1 MKKYNTIKL
10 FSFPWLL
17 VLFVLMAFA
26 FLYVFAFID
35 ILDNGET
42 VGHGFQAIVQ
52 SDTML
57 FKDIFQNFKAD
68 LYLEANVK
76 NTILPVYIWTA
87 INGNW
92 YISVVLNLLMLVG
105 VIYFLGKIAE
115 LSEIKMVFKKMLF
128 LILLPETFIY
138 LIGIL
143 KEIPTLFFFTATAFF
158 FLKKNWVIF
167 FIFFAF
173 LILFRYQ
180 FAFCVALF
188 IFGNIFWGK
197 NNIRFLFVL
206 FAFLSASYP
215 FLVNN
220 FQVLGQEDAKLYRE
234 MGAGLGIGGIV
245 ETIQTN
251 IYGLSFFATLV
262 KFFQM
267 MVEPWPLPNLFDNSG
282 INVIAIFYS
291 ISAIIWLPI
300 WYKYF
305 KNVAK
310 VIKNPAIM
318 TPNQNLL
325 FCLSFSFLIMV
336 ALNSFVHHRYLYP
349 GMGLILII
357 SSIPLSV
364 KKQ

>member
-1 MKKYNTIKL
+1 
-10 FSFPWLL
+10 
-17 VLFVLMAFA
+17 MASA

-35 ILDNGET
+35 LLDNGET
-42 VGHGFQAIVQ
+42 VGHGFQAVVQ

-57 FKDIFQNFKAD
+57 FRDIFQNFNVG
-68 LYLEANVK
+68 LYLDANVK
-76 NTILPVYIWTA
+76 NTILPVYMWTF

-92 YISVVLNLLMLVG
+92 YISVVVNMLMLTG
-105 VIYFLGKIAE
+105 VIHFLGKIAE
-115 LSEIKMVFKKMLF
+115 LSEIKIVFKRMLL

-143 KEIPTLFFFTATAFF
+143 KEIPTLFFFTATTFF
-158 FLKKNWVIF
+158 FLKKNWINF

-180 FAFCVALF
+180 FALCIALF
-188 IFGNIFWGK
+188 ISGNIFWGK
-197 NNIRFLFVL
+197 HNIRFLFL
-206 FAFLSASYP
+206 FFAFLAAIYP

-251 IYGLSFFATLV
+251 IYGISFLATLV

-267 MVEPWPLPNLFDNSG
+267 MVEPWPLPNLFDSSG
-282 INVIAIFYS
+282 INVLAISYS
-291 ISAIIWLPI
+291 ISAIIWLTI

-305 KNVAK
+305 RNVIL
-310 VIKNPAIM
+310 VIKNPSII
-318 TPNQNLL
+318 TRNQNLVL
-325 FCLSFSFLIMV
+325 SMSFSFLIMV

-357 SSIPLSV
+357 SSIPLPRQ
-364 KKQ
+364 KQRL